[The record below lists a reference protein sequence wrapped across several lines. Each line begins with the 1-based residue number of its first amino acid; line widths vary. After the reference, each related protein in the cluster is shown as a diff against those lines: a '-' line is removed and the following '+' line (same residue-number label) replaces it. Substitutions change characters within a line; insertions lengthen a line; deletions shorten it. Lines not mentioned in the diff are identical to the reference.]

1 MGEVPSGDALWVLYP
16 PRLEVL
22 RPSRGGDGLARPVG
36 SPQGRHRSGAHPAP
50 SRTGRARVGAVAG
63 GPGDPR
69 AGAEV
74 TAELHWYADLQGD
87 DAGAAVQRIEGAER
101 GAPRSCGSTR
111 PCHPMRSPSGWRSA
125 WPHPRAAPVV
135 ADVDDIALVSWA
147 PAGTPVTAAH
157 THVDVDAP
165 TSLAVARTVL
175 AGALEWVDAA
185 RPPPVRA
192 PKRFK
197 AAGRE

>member
-1 MGEVPSGDALWVLYP
+1 MP
-16 PRLEVL
+16 P
-22 RPSRGGDGLARPVG
+22 D
-36 SPQGRHRSGAHPAP
+36 
-50 SRTGRARVGAVAG
+50 AVAVG
-63 GPGDPR
+63 VEIR
-69 AGAEV
+69 
-74 TAELHWYADLQGD
+74 L
-87 DAGAAVQRIEGAER
+87 AA
-101 GAPRSCGSTR
+101 PTR
-111 PCHPMRSPSGWRSA
+111 
-125 WPHPRAAPVV
+125 APVV